1 MDREVSLSDAAGP
14 TTGETFQGFD
24 PVSVPSPC
32 FVIDAAGVR
41 RNVEILGQVQRDSGA
56 TILMALKAFS
66 MPALF
71 GHINPVLRG
80 VCASGIWEARLG
92 REEFGG
98 EVHTFAPAFK
108 DEEFDEVLNLS
119 DHVVFNSFS
128 QWKRFRERALAA
140 ASARPLRFGIR
151 INPEHSE
158 AEVPLYDPC
167 APWSRLGVPIAAF
180 EPDEL
185 DGITGLHLHT
195 LCEQDADALERTVAA
210 VEQRF
215 GEWLPRMEWLNLG
228 GGHHISR
235 RGYDTERL
243 VRVVR
248 GLQERYGVKVY
259 LEPGEAVVIHTG
271 ILVATVLDI
280 VHNNIDIAIL
290 DTSATAHMPD
300 VLEMPYRPTVLA
312 AGAPGARTPGG
323 GLAKRFSEAGAPGEQ
338 AYTYRLGG
346 QTCLAGDVIGDYSF
360 DRPLQ
365 VGDRLI
371 FDDMAH
377 YTEVKTTMFNG
388 VRHPALAVYDSADGT
403 LDVVRQFGY
412 EDFLRRH
419 A

>member
-1 MDREVSLSDAAGP
+1 MDRGLSLSGAAGADAA
-14 TTGETFQGFD
+14 TFAGFD
-24 PVSVPSPC
+24 PASVPSPC

-41 RNVEILGQVQRDSGA
+41 RNVAILGRVQRESGA

-71 GHINPVLRG
+71 GHINPVLCG

-108 DEEFDEVLNLS
+108 DDEFDEVLELS

-128 QWKRFRERALAA
+128 QWKRFRARALAA
-140 ASARPLRFGIR
+140 AAARGAAAPARPLRFGIR

-158 AEVPLYDPC
+158 AEVALYDPC
-167 APWSRLGVPIAAF
+167 APRSRLGVPVSAF

-185 DGITGLHLHT
+185 DGISGLHFHT
-195 LCEQDADALERTVAA
+195 LCEQDSDALERTVAA
-210 VEQRF
+210 VEERF

-235 RGYDTERL
+235 PGYDTERL

-248 GLQERYGVKVY
+248 GLRERYGVKVY
-259 LEPGEAVVIHTG
+259 LEPGEAVVIRTG
-271 ILVATVLDI
+271 ILVATVLDVI
-280 VHNNIDIAIL
+280 HNGIDIAIL

-300 VLEMPYRPTVLA
+300 VLEMPYRPTVLE
-312 AGAPGARTPGG
+312 AGAPGA
-323 GLAKRFSEAGAPGEQ
+323 GAPGER
-338 AYTYRLGG
+338 AHTYRLGG

-365 VGDRLI
+365 VGDRII

-388 VRHPALAVYDSADGT
+388 VRHPALAVYDSADGS
-403 LDVVRQFGY
+403 LKVVRRFGY

-419 A
+419 S